1 MKTSPFGHLALF
13 IALAA
18 FVPAGEV
25 YHAQGEMAGEVGASQ
40 VHLQSRLTTLPGP
53 ELAPNGDMPGA
64 AGVAAFEWSVS
75 EDFADASRSAWLTAA
90 PDNDFIVRT
99 TLRDLR
105 PGQRYF
111 YRLIYGTSSDSV
123 RTGPT
128 RSFKTLAPLD
138 ADAPVSFCMGNCMHY
153 DAFMSGVPN
162 GDGPATA
169 TEEDK
174 RLGFRVFAAMRK
186 LRPDF
191 FIGAGD
197 AVYYDFPK
205 SHPATTLTEL
215 RKKWH
220 EQFRLPR
227 LTEFF
232 ADCPA
237 FWSKDDHDFRFDDAD
252 LEGAE
257 LPSATTGEALFRE
270 QLPITPQGDKESPT
284 YRTVRI
290 HPHAQLWFLEGRDHR
305 SPNSMPDGPEKSI
318 WGTAQKAWLEQTL
331 KASDATWK
339 LIISPT
345 PLVGPDRNS
354 KKDNHTNPLGFR
366 HEGDE
371 FFAWLTR
378 ENIKNVMILSGD
390 RHWQYH
396 SIHPSGVEEFSVG
409 ALNDEN
415 SILGEYPGKPTSTD
429 PDGKILQPYHY
440 KEATGGFLHVEVAPR
455 GNSVATL
462 RLGFHDDTGAIL
474 YQIEKE
480 P

>member
-1 MKTSPFGHLALF
+1 MKTSPIGYLALF
-13 IALAA
+13 ISLSA

-40 VHLQSRLTTLPGP
+40 VHLQSRLTALPGP
-53 ELAPNGDMPGA
+53 ELAPDGDTPGA
-64 AGVAAFEWSVS
+64 PGVAAFEWSDS
-75 EDFADASRSAWLTAA
+75 EDFAHASRSAWLTAA

-111 YRLIYGTSSDSV
+111 YRLIYGSTSDSV

-138 ADAPVSFCMGNCMHY
+138 AAASVSFCMGNCMHY

-197 AVYYDFPK
+197 AVYYDFPR
-205 SHPATTLTEL
+205 SQPATTLPEL

-257 LPSATTGEALFRE
+257 LPSATTGEAPFPRAVADHPSRR
-270 QLPITPQGDKESPT
+270 QGIADLPHGANPSA
-284 YRTVRI
+284 RTTLVFGG
-290 HPHAQLWFLEGRDHR
+290 PR
-305 SPNSMPDGPEKSI
+305 SPI
-318 WGTAQKAWLEQTL
+318 A
-331 KASDATWK
+331 K
-339 LIISPT
+339 LHARRT
-345 PLVGPDRNS
+345 GKVHLGHRA
-354 KKDNHTNPLGFR
+354 KGLARTNPESER
-366 HEGDE
+366 HHLETNHQPHP
-371 FFAWLTR
+371 AR
-378 ENIKNVMILSGD
+378 RSG
-390 RHWQYH
+390 
-396 SIHPSGVEEFSVG
+396 S
-409 ALNDEN
+409 
-415 SILGEYPGKPTSTD
+415 
-429 PDGKILQPYHY
+429 
-440 KEATGGFLHVEVAPR
+440 
-455 GNSVATL
+455 
-462 RLGFHDDTGAIL
+462 
-474 YQIEKE
+474 
-480 P
+480 